1 MGLALLLVV
10 VGLADLA
17 PARWDRHPV
26 LHWVVTGAGGLV
38 LVLGAVATRDGARGW
53 WALAVAVLGFVGW
66 RVGSRRAV
74 TATDARV
81 AAGAAAAAGTA
92 PATATPTGTAPAA
105 ATPPPAKPSAAERS
119 AWVLAFG
126 SLGLALA
133 ALVLVGG
140 GAGSWRGPVGPDGS
154 LLDAAH
160 LPGTL
165 LALGVLLVQVATA
178 NRVVRLVLDA
188 VGVPTARNEQS
199 LRGGRVLGPLE
210 RLLVVGLGLAGQL
223 GAAAVVVAAKGL
235 LRYPELQAAT
245 HDKGPTDVSEYF
257 LIGSFVSWLLAIGGA
272 LLVLGVALGAGV
284 LDLG

>member
-17 PARWDRHPV
+17 PARWDRHPA
-26 LHWVVTGAGGLV
+26 LHGVVTGAGGLV

-53 WALAVAVLGFVGW
+53 WALVIAAVGFVGW
-66 RVGSRRAV
+66 RLGSRAAGRAGASAASVARGRAV
-74 TATDARV
+74 ALGALGV
-81 AAGAAAAAGTA
+81 AVA
-92 PATATPTGTAPAA
+92 
-105 ATPPPAKPSAAERS
+105 
-119 AWVLAFG
+119 V
-126 SLGLALA
+126 
-133 ALVLVGG
+133 LVLVGRP
-140 GAGSWRGPVGPDGS
+140 AGPWLGEGSPWRGPVGPDGS

-188 VGVPTARNEQS
+188 VGVPAARNEQS

-272 LLVLGVALGAGV
+272 LLVLGGAVGAGSIALG
-284 LDLG
+284 